1 MPPSGASRS
10 IGERR
15 QNSLETIWVLFHNPA
30 VLLCHNLLRLL
41 WEICSVSDI
50 FVMLRNQDNI
60 ALTSIDG
67 IPFVTLL
74 RQNEWTVAEEIVEL
88 IYADAGFD
96 DLPLGK
102 YIVVVRHKSVEPLEV
117 KYEVT
122 IADED
127 EVVFLTFVYLEPERV
142 FLKVSASTEMRL

>member
-1 MPPSGASRS
+1 M
-10 IGERR
+10 
-15 QNSLETIWVLFHNPA
+15 
-30 VLLCHNLLRLL
+30 
-41 WEICSVSDI
+41 SDI

-74 RQNEWTVAEEIVEL
+74 KQNEWIVAEEIVEL

-102 YIVVVRHKSVEPLEV
+102 YAVIVRHKSVEPSEV
-117 KYEVT
+117 KYEVA

-127 EVVFLTFVYLEPERV
+127 EVVFLTFMYLEPERV